1 MTDQISEEFLPVVN
15 AIARELYAIRGYTV
29 PQEYDFFK
37 ATHPQ
42 EKEALMGALRSLQ
55 ILNEYCLDQWGSSMH
70 DLIPCDDWEDE
81 QTF

>member
-1 MTDQISEEFLPVVN
+1 MTDQIPEEFLPVVN

-42 EKEALMGALRSLQ
+42 EIEALMGAMRSLQ
-55 ILNEYCLDQWGSSMH
+55 ILNEYCLDEWGSCIAA
-70 DLIPCDDWEDE
+70 LIPCDD
-81 QTF
+81 